1 VAAAQETPTASAP
14 PDDRRSAK
22 WHRRRDEVIDRS
34 ARLFAEQG
42 FHATSTTELCEANEL
57 GKGALY
63 YYIGS
68 KEELLALIIDR
79 VMDEVLAGAE
89 RAAVAEGTPGDRLRE
104 LGREYLDVI
113 FHYPDHVRVFLH
125 EFTAVTGENAVA
137 LRARRRAFEDI
148 VEQVIADGATSGA
161 FEVHDARLTARAWLG
176 THNYTYLWLR
186 PGGDLS
192 AREVAD
198 HFARIFLGGIER

>member
-1 VAAAQETPTASAP
+1 
-14 PDDRRSAK
+14 
-22 WHRRRDEVIDRS
+22 
-34 ARLFAEQG
+34 
-42 FHATSTTELCEANEL
+42 
-57 GKGALY
+57 
-63 YYIGS
+63 
-68 KEELLALIIDR
+68 
-79 VMDEVLAGAE
+79 MAGAE